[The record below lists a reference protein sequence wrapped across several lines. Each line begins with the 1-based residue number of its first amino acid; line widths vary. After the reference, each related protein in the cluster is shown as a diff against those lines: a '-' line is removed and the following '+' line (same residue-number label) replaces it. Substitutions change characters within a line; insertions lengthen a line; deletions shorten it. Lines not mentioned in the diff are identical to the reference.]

1 MSVFKLGSIFRQ
13 FPKKMASNRYYAVQ
27 ERYDMPAALV
37 GGGGIRFGRG
47 VDMFDP
53 DLPVLVPAAEPV
65 FETPLQLTAGEGGY
79 EISSDSVKD
88 AFAMLR
94 TESVEEAAAVL
105 NTHFRASYGITK
117 LNTALNMSSQERRS
131 SISEYVLLT
140 HIGDTRSMSDTPF
153 KLRHD
158 FAPLSENLDEEDEA
172 FLQFRRSY
180 GTHYIE
186 TVTYGLGIAIRGRL
200 STKDTSKRLELSAS
214 LSTGFGML
222 RAGVDVDAETREALH
237 NSNLQIT
244 CEVNCGGIEPAR
256 PLVLHG
262 FDQIAAFLKNIAEGN
277 VRFRLAPINLTL
289 FSYWNLLDPKR
300 FERCRAMLD
309 PLQHGGVIEPPVG
322 RYGVPAGTVIAWHP
336 PAMAIRNADRSGE
349 AHIVPPAGWALCDGR
364 DGSPDLRDRFVR
376 GTVSAAAIGTRGGTT
391 GHTHKKSRDAVAKV
405 AGLVKASRKAV
416 IDIEETRDHLPPFE
430 SLVYIIKLDEKV

>member
-1 MSVFKLGSIFRQ
+1 
-13 FPKKMASNRYYAVQ
+13 MASNRYYAVQ
-27 ERYDMPAALV
+27 ERYDISAALV

-47 VDMFDP
+47 VDMFEP

-65 FETPLQLTAGEGGY
+65 FETPSQLAAEEGGY

-94 TESVEEAAAVL
+94 TESVEEEAAVL

-117 LNTALNMSSQERRS
+117 LNTALNMASEERRS
-131 SISEYVLLT
+131 SLSEYIRLT
-140 HIGDTRSMSDTPF
+140 HIGETRSMSDTPF
-153 KLRHD
+153 KLSDH
-158 FAPLSENLDEEDEA
+158 FAPLSEHLDDEDEA

-200 STKDTSKRLELSAS
+200 STSDTSKRMELSAN

-222 RAGVDVDAETREALH
+222 RAGVDVDAKTSKALH
-237 NSNLQIT
+237 ASNLQIT

-256 PLVLHG
+256 PLVLQG

-300 FERCRAMLD
+300 FPGCRAMLD
-309 PLQHGGVIEPPVG
+309 PLKHGGKIEPPLG
-322 RYGVPAGTVIAWHP
+322 LYGVPAGTVIAWHP
-336 PAMAIRNADRSGE
+336 PAMNGHSADKSGK
-349 AHIVPPAGWALCDGR
+349 AHIVPPVGWALCDGR
-364 DGSPDLRDRFVR
+364 NGTPDLRDRFVR
-376 GTVSAAAIGTRGGTT
+376 GAASLAAIGTRGGTA
-391 GHTHKKSRDAVAKV
+391 GHTHKKSLGDVAKI

-416 IDIEETRDHLPPFE
+416 INIEETQDHLPPFE
-430 SLVYIIKLDEKV
+430 SLVYIIKLDEKA